1 MLKSEFSR
9 GLAKRLAK
17 LAIGIA
23 LPLAIIPLAS
33 AQDTQDED
41 EDIGDVIVVTSMRQ
55 GGAQD
60 ISHFRSIA
68 LGNDALPR
76 TESLTVE
83 GLLGGHDLTLPSTAA
98 CKQLF
103 CLSSASMK
111 ASLPGRPDDVLF
123 VGLGFDSNIDAAKWK
138 DEPLSLMAVVDRSGS
153 MDGEPMS
160 HVKAALHQMVEEM
173 NDRDRLGIT
182 IYGSDSQVHLMPTA
196 VRGNKA
202 KLHQAINAIE
212 IDGST
217 NMEEGLRLGYDAAF
231 VEADSFKGKVRMMLF
246 TDEQPNT
253 GDTDPESFMGMAR
266 DASKRGIGLTT
277 IGVGVQYDGDLA
289 ADISSVRGGNLFFL
303 MDDQDAKTV
312 FKREF
317 RNMVSEVA
325 HDVAISIT
333 PREGYS
339 ITGIFGVP
347 DALMAN
353 GTDGTI
359 DVTIP
364 TAFLSSNGGG
374 IYAALGKSS
383 DQGFLPAE
391 NPNDG
396 TPLLQ
401 VSLSYVSALNGEI
414 GNDRLIIDGPAG
426 NAPENLRKA
435 HLLVDQFL
443 VMKEATDVYHESG
456 NSKQAFVM
464 LDALDKRIAAANL
477 SGFSEEAKLVES
489 LRAKAAFLS
498 GYGGEIPKQA
508 QKHVRPLQVVGEWKV
523 LSATGVDDLYRGDRV
538 EFTED
543 MEMVTY
549 FKRLR
554 RGEDRLSQEFEIN
567 ENQIRIPDG
576 KLTVNYRINGNRMV
590 MSTID
595 GLVKIELRREPKEGL
610 VS

>member
-1 MLKSEFSR
+1 MLESVFSR
-9 GLAKRLAK
+9 RLSKLVLGLAV
-17 LAIGIA
+17 
-23 LPLAIIPLAS
+23 PLVIIPMAS
-33 AQDTQDED
+33 AQDAQEEYED
-41 EDIGDVIVVTSMRQ
+41 EDDSGVIVVTSSLRQ

-68 LGNDALPR
+68 LGDDALPR
-76 TESLTVE
+76 AESLTVE
-83 GLLGGHDLTLPSTAA
+83 GLLGGHDLTLPAKAA
-98 CKQLF
+98 CQQLF

-111 ASLPGRPDDVLF
+111 ASLPGRPDDLLF

-138 DEPLSLMAVVDRSGS
+138 NEPLSLMAVVDRSGS
-153 MDGEPMS
+153 MDGAPMS

-173 NDRDRLGIT
+173 NDKDRLGIT
-182 IYGSDSQVHLMPTA
+182 IYGSDSQVHLIPTS

-253 GDTDPESFMGMAR
+253 GDTDPESFMGMAL

-277 IGVGVQYDGDLA
+277 IGVGAQYDGELA

-303 MDDQDAKTV
+303 MDDVDAKAV

-325 HDVAISIT
+325 HDVTLSMT
-333 PREGYS
+333 PRTGYS
-339 ITGIFGVP
+339 VTGVFGVP
-347 DALMAN
+347 DALMAK
-353 GTDGTI
+353 GQDGTI

-374 IYAALGKSS
+374 IYVALGKAS
-383 DQGFLPAE
+383 DQEFLPAE
-391 NPNDG
+391 NANDG
-396 TPLLQ
+396 KALMD
-401 VSLSYVSALNGEI
+401 VSLRYASALDGAM
-414 GNDRLIIDGPAG
+414 GSDRLTIDGPAPKE
-426 NAPENLRKA
+426 PENLRKA
-435 HLLVDQFL
+435 HVLVDQYL
-443 VMKEATDVYHESG
+443 VMKEATDLYHEDG
-456 NSKQAFVM
+456 NAKQAFVM
-464 LDALDKRIAAANL
+464 LDALDQRITAADL
-477 SGFSEEAKLVES
+477 SGFSQEATLVES

-498 GYGGEIPKQA
+498 GYSGEIPKQA

-523 LSATGVDDLYRGDRV
+523 LSATGVEDLYRGDRV
-538 EFTED
+538 EFTDD
-543 MEMVTY
+543 MEIVTY
-549 FKRLR
+549 FKRPR
-554 RGEDRLSQEFEIN
+554 RGESQMEQSFEIN
-567 ENQIRIPDG
+567 ESQIRIPDG
-576 KLTVNYRINGNRMV
+576 KLTVNYYIKGDRME

-595 GLVKIELRREPKEGL
+595 GLVKIELRREAETEI